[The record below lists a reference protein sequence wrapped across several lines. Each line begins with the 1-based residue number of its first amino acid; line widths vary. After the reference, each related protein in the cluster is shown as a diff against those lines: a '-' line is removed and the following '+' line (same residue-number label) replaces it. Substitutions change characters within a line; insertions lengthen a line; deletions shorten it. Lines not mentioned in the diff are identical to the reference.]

1 MNFPRA
7 LRKILRLLSL
17 LRLRGDQ
24 EPTPDPSK
32 EGSSV
37 GWPVP
42 GWRGFRGRFRVRL
55 LGGVRSGLAG
65 WRFIGRKCARRQ
77 RAGQA
82 AFTMVEIALCL
93 GVIAIALVA
102 IIGVLPTGVRVQRDN
117 REDTIIN
124 QEGLFLLEAIRS
136 GSRGLDYLTNYFDTI
151 TTSNILGVTV
161 YTTPQLKGSV
171 PSGAQFGGL
180 LTNGQQIVSLLTR
193 PKYDLNRTFTNH
205 VVARVRAI
213 TGSAVEKS
221 VSARDIAFAY
231 QVIPEVVPLSV
242 HPPDTT
248 NYQAAAARGLPPAE
262 ILTRSN
268 LWRLARNEAINFFEL
283 RLTLQGPL
291 IPKGKTYDV
300 LGTPRTFRTLVSGA
314 IVLGQGT
321 SSFVLPST
329 FLQQ

>member
-1 MNFPRA
+1 MNSPRP
-7 LRKILRLLSL
+7 LRKILGLLSL
-17 LRLRGDQ
+17 LRMHWDH
-24 EPTPDPSK
+24 EP
-32 EGSSV
+32 G
-37 GWPVP
+37 
-42 GWRGFRGRFRVRL
+42 RAQRRAGFQPAQRALQRERFRFVGVADGGRRDACPTLRFMGRNRL
-55 LGGVRSGLAG
+55 LLHGV
-65 WRFIGRKCARRQ
+65 
-77 RAGQA
+77 GQA
-82 AFTMVEIALCL
+82 GFTMVEIALCL

-161 YTTPQLKGSV
+161 YTTPRLQGSI
-171 PSGAQFGGL
+171 PPGTTFGGL

-193 PKYDLNRTFTNH
+193 PKYDLNRSFTNH
-205 VVARVRAI
+205 VTARVRAI

-242 HPPDTT
+242 HPPDST

-268 LWRLARNEAINFFEL
+268 LWRQARNEAINFFEL

-314 IVLGQGT
+314 IVLGPGNT
-321 SSFVLPST
+321 SFVLPST